1 MTGSILLVSPPIYD
15 FTAFDFW
22 LKPYGLLN
30 IAGRIDSERISFFDF
45 LGADGKKTEKEFG
58 VGKFIKQK
66 VDTPAPLKDIPR
78 PFHRFGAPREL
89 FADFLE
95 ANGPFDVALIG
106 CGMTYWY
113 PGVSEVIT
121 AIREHHAKTTIVL
134 GGIYPTL
141 CPSHASSLGADLVVE
156 GNDLDL
162 LTKFLGLKKDY
173 PTPRWDLCGG
183 TVPSGVMKITTGCPY
198 SCSYCASKRID
209 KVFRTRAPGLVEK
222 EYEALLGA
230 GAIDI
235 AFYDDA
241 LLFNFDNGLGPFLEK
256 AAAKGKSI
264 RFHTPNGLHLK
275 HLTAEVAK
283 KLVAANFKTFF
294 ITLETTNKLWH
305 DRTDRKADRAMF
317 DAALGNLLS
326 AGAEPEGI
334 SSYILMGHPAISPEM
349 IEETLRFLESRKVRP
364 RLSEF
369 SPIPGTPDGDAC
381 AGKTGLAEPLNHNKL
396 AWTLRFYGESIYQ
409 KIKETANSISK
420 EVRSED
426 Q

>member
-1 MTGSILLVSPPIYD
+1 MNQNVLLVAPPIYD

-45 LGADGKKTEKEFG
+45 LGPEGKKPEKDFG
-58 VGKFIKQK
+58 IGKFFKQK

-78 PFHRFGAPREL
+78 PYHRFGAPLRL
-89 FADFLE
+89 FAEFLE

-113 PGVSEVIT
+113 PGVSEVIA
-121 AIREHHAKTTIVL
+121 AIRNNHANTTIVL

-141 CPSHASSLGADLVVE
+141 CPSHAASLGADLVVE

-162 LTKFLGLKKDY
+162 LIKFLGLKKDY
-173 PTPRWDLCGG
+173 PTPRWDLCG
-183 TVPSGVMKITTGCPY
+183 TVSSGVMKITSGCPY
-198 SCSYCASKRID
+198 SCSYCASNRID

-222 EYEALLGA
+222 EYDALLGA
-230 GAIDI
+230 GATDI

-241 LLFNFDNGLGPFLEK
+241 LLFNFENGLGRFLETVVK
-256 AAAKGKSI
+256 QGNNP
-264 RFHTPNGLHLK
+264 RFHTPNGLHLRYI
-275 HLTAEVAK
+275 TPEVAK

-294 ITLETTNKLWH
+294 LSLETTNKRWH
-305 DRTDRKADRAMF
+305 DRSDRKADRAMF
-317 DAALGNLLS
+317 DAAVGNLLA

-334 SSYILMGHPAISPEM
+334 DSYILMGHPAISPEM

-381 AGKTGLAEPLNHNKL
+381 SGKTDLAEPLNHNKL
-396 AWTLRFYGESIYQ
+396 AWTLRFYGESCYQ

-420 EVRSED
+420 EIRSED